1 MRTNRILLPL
11 LSALLLLFM
20 GACSTETE
28 FEFHSGSSSGS
39 GTEVNISGG
48 TVYLN
53 FPSSAGSATIQ
64 VEASKS
70 WTASFVNGRA
80 KDWCSVSAESG
91 GKGTV
96 SVTVSVKENPD
107 YDERSASVLF
117 QCGDVQRTIV
127 VTQKQ
132 KDAMLVSGTKFE
144 LPQEGGTV
152 NVEVKSNTTFRY
164 TVADGCSSWI
174 TPTSTKG
181 LSTSTVSFKV
191 SENPTL
197 QKREGEITFTSSVGT
212 EKVKIYQDGE
222 TPTMILSTEKVE
234 VGAGKETFNVEV
246 RSNLGVTFS
255 IPSDCKWLREKST
268 KTIST
273 NTFTFEVDA
282 NEAFS
287 SRSTEIT
294 FRSSEKGMEEKVSV
308 IQAADTPQLILG
320 SGEYNLGYEGGALD
334 ITLKSNMDV
343 TFSIPSDC
351 TWIKAVETKALTDK
365 TFHFTVEENGTFK
378 AREAVIVFSNDKL
391 GVKDNVTVKQMAEE
405 PTLILGKTEYDFDYE
420 GGPLEITLKSNMD
433 IVCSIPA
440 DCSWIKAADTKAVT
454 DRTYSFTV
462 EVNDTFA
469 PREAVITFSNEK
481 LGQKDMVLVR
491 QKAEEPAL
499 IIGKTEYTFGYEG
512 GPLEILLQSN
522 LDIECSIPADCKW
535 IKAVDTKAISDRAYN
550 FTVEVNDTFAQ
561 REAVITFSNA
571 ALGKSDKV
579 RIIQEAETPTLIM
592 GETEYTFGYEG
603 GPLEITLRSNLDV
616 EYSISGDCNWI
627 KAVETKTVTDR
638 VYNFTVEVND
648 TFVEREAFITFSNAA
663 QGKSDK
669 VRIFQ
674 EAETPTLVIGEK
686 QYTFGYEG
694 GPLTVKMSSNLDLDV
709 LIDPS
714 ADWISAVSTKA
725 VIEREH
731 SFTVAANGTRH
742 ERNGYIVFRNE
753 AQNVSDTVKIF
764 QERIEILA
772 SSDTLHASRHGCILS
787 FDAVGTDPSVYRIMP
802 QEDWIAVVSREKVST
817 GTRITVEVLESTLK
831 DFRDGKVFVY
841 PDEVSDPDTVVVRQW
856 GVLPEFSYTVS
867 SAKTVLPDIEPED
880 AVGFVSWGDG
890 EMTRYVKGL
899 SHSFV
904 TAGEHTVTVEVDKKK
919 KVPFTSLENGMKLN
933 LKNLRDQ

>member
-70 WTASFVNGRA
+70 WTASFVNDRA

-222 TPTMILSTEKVE
+222 TPTMILSTGKVE

-255 IPSDCKWLREKST
+255 IPSDCKWLHEKST

-320 SGEYNLGYEGGALD
+320 TGEYNLGYEGGALD

-469 PREAVITFSNEK
+469 PREAIITFSNEK

-491 QKAEEPAL
+491 QKAEEPA
-499 IIGKTEYTFGYEG
+499 
-512 GPLEILLQSN
+512 
-522 LDIECSIPADCKW
+522 
-535 IKAVDTKAISDRAYN
+535 
-550 FTVEVNDTFAQ
+550 
-561 REAVITFSNA
+561 
-571 ALGKSDKV
+571 
-579 RIIQEAETPTLIM
+579 LIM

-627 KAVETKTVTDR
+627 KAVETKAVTDR

-725 VIEREH
+725 VTEREH

-772 SSDTLHASRHGCILS
+772 SSDTLHASRHGWILS

-933 LKNLRDQ
+933 LKNLRNQ